1 MLGGSWRS
9 GESARRC
16 RSKKGRRWLDVDLG
30 SGHADEAIGYAEM
43 EHTGKVREER
53 GRAARACG
61 LDVQNPRAGL
71 TETRGPNAQE
81 VPGESAGASAKE
93 GACHS
98 PVDRR
103 RRGAGARV
111 CWSRGRTDQAGVVGF
126 AWGAD
131 QT

>member
-16 RSKKGRRWLDVDLG
+16 RPKKGRRWLDVDLA

-43 EHTGKVREER
+43 EHTGKVREGH

-61 LDVQNPRAGL
+61 PDVQNPWAGL
-71 TETRGPNAQE
+71 IETRGPNAQE
-81 VPGESAGASAKE
+81 APGKSAGASAKE

-103 RRGAGARV
+103 LRGTGARV
-111 CWSRGRTDQAGVVGF
+111 CWSQGRTDWASVVGF
-126 AWGAD
+126 AWGTD